1 MAIFS
6 GRVER
11 AVAVALRAHRDQLR
25 EGDGQLPYIVHPIT
39 VALILSRYSN
49 DEDVIIA
56 GLLHDTLEDTTLAP
70 EEIAREFGDKVLATV
85 QDVTEPQLP
94 NLSWETKKARYLR
107 HLENAPHGSLLVA
120 CADKIANLVS
130 MLGLHGAERG
140 ATWADS
146 HGGSARTL
154 GFYRQVHT
162 IVRSAWGRCPLLDEL
177 RHRVEE
183 AERKLLA
190 PAH

>member
-6 GRVER
+6 ARVER
-11 AVAVALRAHRDQLR
+11 AVAVALRARRDQ
-25 EGDGQLPYIVHPIT
+25 IVHPIT

-56 GLLHDTLEDTTLAP
+56 GLLHDTLEDTKLAP
-70 EEIAREFGDKVLATV
+70 EEIAREFGDKVLAMV

-94 NLSWETKKARYLR
+94 NLSWETRKARYLR

-130 MLGLHGAERG
+130 MLGLHAAESGA
-140 ATWADS
+140 AWAEPPA
-146 HGGSARTL
+146 GSARTL
-154 GFYRQVHT
+154 GFCRQVYAT
-162 IVRSAWGRCPLLDEL
+162 VRSAWGRCPLLDEL
-177 RHRVEE
+177 RNRVEE

-190 PAH
+190 PAR